1 MSGVNL
7 SRGSVKSIYGMNPV
21 SRPVLQVHEVRKLQP
36 SAAQQAQA
44 AASGDR
50 YRVVLSDGE
59 FLLHCVL
66 MAQLNH
72 FVVSGELDKG
82 SIVTLVDYQP
92 NRVQDRVV
100 AIIINLEVVERGA
113 RLIGNPVTFDPKTSA
128 GNGSNPQQKSD
139 LPMES
144 AKKRPALPAVPEQKP
159 SVPEA
164 PAGFGGSSAFSSVG
178 ASPSGPVVRDDHI
191 SGASIQPLTPPGGY
205 TKISAA
211 NPYQNNV
218 VIRGRVVQ
226 KGELRTYSN
235 AKGEGKLFSFE
246 IADETGT
253 MRVTAFREKAIEAHQ
268 RIELNGIYSIAG
280 ASLKPANAQFNHT
293 GHSFEMILDQNSVIT
308 QLPDDNMLQRVSFDF
323 VKIRDLADVPVG
335 KLVDLIGVAVET
347 GEVREI
353 NSRTTGMPI
362 PKRDIKLIDDTGC
375 GVALTVW
382 GERARLLDTGDSD
395 HPILLVKAAKRGDF
409 NGVSLS
415 TTPASHVEV
424 NPNIREAFELR
435 GWFDSEG
442 QGAQFQDLSTT
453 PLGGQR
459 TDSRVRSSERKTFA
473 QVQSEHVGED
483 PHAAPGASYYTVRAT
498 ISHIKQDDERP
509 PWYLSCPDCKKKVME
524 ESLEMFRCERCD
536 KIVDPVPRYI
546 FSIQAID
553 ATGSHWLNCYD
564 EVGPIIFGGYSAA
577 ELKRVKETEPEQYQK
592 ILEESR
598 YGEYVFRV
606 RVRSGTYQDEM
617 QYRHMVVSA
626 EKTDYESE
634 LSLIQAEITRYE
646 QGGQRLTQPL
656 QEAITALH

>member
-1 MSGVNL
+1 
-7 SRGSVKSIYGMNPV
+7 MNPV

-36 SAAQQAQA
+36 SATQQAQA
-44 AASGDR
+44 AATGDR

-59 FLLHCVL
+59 SLLHCVL
-66 MAQLNH
+66 MAQLNP
-72 FVVSGELDKG
+72 FVVSGDLDKG

-100 AIIINLEVVERGA
+100 AIIINLEIVERHA
-113 RLIGNPVTFDPKTSA
+113 PLIGNPTAFDPRAVGVSA
-128 GNGSNPQQKSD
+128 SNPQQKSD
-139 LPMES
+139 LPLE
-144 AKKRPALPAVPEQKP
+144 AARKRPTLPPTPEQKP
-159 SVPEA
+159 SLSET
-164 PAGFGGSSAFSSVG
+164 PAGG
-178 ASPSGPVVRDDHI
+178 AGAPPLFTRAAATDGPITRDEQF
-191 SGASIQPLTPPGGY
+191 SGASVQPLAPPGGY

-218 VIRGRVVQ
+218 IIRGRVTQ

-235 AKGEGKLFSFE
+235 ARGEGKLFSFE

-268 RIELNGIYSIAG
+268 RVELNGIYSIAG

-308 QLPDDNMLQRVSFDF
+308 QLPEDNMLQRVSFDF
-323 VKIRDLADVPVG
+323 VKIRDLSDVPTG
-335 KLVDLIGVAVET
+335 KLVDIIGIAVET

-353 NSRTTGMPI
+353 NSRTTGMPVS
-362 PKRDIKLIDDTGC
+362 KREIKLIDETGC
-375 GVALTVW
+375 SVALTIW
-382 GERARLLDTGDSD
+382 GERARSVLTNEGV
-395 HPILLVKAAKRGDF
+395 HPVLLVKAAKRGDF
-409 NGVSLS
+409 NGISLS

-442 QGAQFQDLSTT
+442 QSVNFQDLSST
-453 PLGGQR
+453 PIAGSR
-459 TDSRVRSSERKTFA
+459 TDSRLRSSERKTFA

-483 PHAAPGASYYTVRAT
+483 PHAAPSASYYTVRAT

-509 PWYLSCPDCKKKVME
+509 PWYLSCPDCKKKVIE
-524 ESLEMFRCERCD
+524 ESSEMFRCERCD

-546 FSIQAID
+546 FSVQAFD

-564 EVGPIIFGGYSAA
+564 EVGPIIFGGYSAG
-577 ELKRVKETEPEQYQK
+577 ELKRMKETDIEQYQK
-592 ILEESR
+592 TLEHSR
-598 YGEYVFRV
+598 YGEYIFRV

-617 QYRHMVVSA
+617 QYRHMVISA
-626 EKTDYESE
+626 EKIDYESE
-634 LSLIQAEITRYE
+634 LNLINAEILRYE
-646 QGGQRLTQPL
+646 QGGQRLTQPF